1 MQFVHSIKGNVVKL
15 SLSKFVIK
23 EVIKLTELTDKKV
36 IYDLI
41 QITNKWF
48 TFILLISIP
57 PPLKPLTY
65 DLTCAPPVRV
75 RM

>member
-23 EVIKLTELTDKKV
+23 EVLKLTELTDKKV
-36 IYDLI
+36 IYYLI

-48 TFILLISIP
+48 TFILLVLHLI
-57 PPLKPLTY
+57 LVYK
-65 DLTCAPPVRV
+65 
-75 RM
+75 